1 MPSLPSPS
9 AEATLEALGYA
20 LFDAGG
26 DTLRL
31 AGQPPAWLRALWPKL
46 KSNGT
51 QLAPDASPF
60 LENFLIDA
68 AECWKVGGA
77 TRQRSGPWIETDPEG
92 NPVQVEATALTV
104 ESKPLLLIERLGED
118 FESRQA
124 VLQKARE
131 RVVGYQRLSAE
142 MQKKEILL
150 HYVADDMSGA
160 LGNIITSLR
169 LVELEQNPLRMRK
182 LLDLAG
188 QAARQQQNL
197 IQRILGSFAGE
208 LENLYGRGDHRTAD
222 AADVYAAVHLAAEN
236 AGPHFADKRVGLDV
250 PTDFLSASPA
260 DGGKTLRAAIDSIR
274 LERVVVNLLEV
285 ALQSTPAGGR
295 VAVRIDDEGTTVRV
309 RVEDGGPPIPEDLRE
324 QLFGDLAPLPPQ
336 APSTELRLHYCR
348 LSIENSEGEIGCDQ
362 GEGAGNSFWVRL
374 PKISSR

>member
-1 MPSLPSPS
+1 MPSLLSSP
-9 AEATLEALGYA
+9 ADATLEALGYA
-20 LFDAGG
+20 LFAAEG

-31 AGQPPAWLRALWPKL
+31 TGTPPPWLRALWPKL
-46 KSNGT
+46 K
-51 QLAPDASPF
+51 APGAKLPTAACPF

-68 AECWKVGGA
+68 AECWKTGGE
-77 TRQRSGPWIETDPEG
+77 TRQRSGPWIEIDPAGES
-92 NPVQVEATALTV
+92 VQVEATALTV
-104 ESKPLLLIERLGED
+104 DGRHLLLIKRLGEE

-124 VLQKARE
+124 ILQKARE

-150 HYVADDMSGA
+150 HYVADDMSNA

-197 IQRILGSFAGE
+197 IGRILGSFAGE
-208 LENLYGRGDHRTAD
+208 LEDLYGKGDHLAE
-222 AADVYAAVHLAAEN
+222 ADVYSAVHLAAEG

-260 DGGKTLRAAIDSIR
+260 GGEKTLCAAIDPVR
-274 LERVVVNLLEV
+274 LERVVANLLEV
-285 ALQSTPAGGR
+285 ALSNTPAGGR
-295 VAVRIDDEGTTVRV
+295 VAVRLDKEEAAVRI
-309 RVEDGGPPIPEDLRE
+309 RVEDGGAPMPQDLRE
-324 QLFGDLAPLPPQ
+324 QLFGDMAPLPPQ
-336 APSTELRLHYCR
+336 SPSIELRLHYCR
-348 LSIENSEGEIGCDQ
+348 MSVENSDGEIGCDQ
-362 GEGAGNSFWVRL
+362 GETAGNSFWVRL
-374 PKISSR
+374 PRISSR